1 MRSVLVAF
9 AGALLVTA
17 CSGAGRTQRI
27 ANASGTS
34 ATLPATLSLKSALIE
49 MPSEVIVSC
58 RGGGLCRETVA
69 PPDAKD
75 AIEDAQDDCKARGG
89 LLGNDACPRT
99 GTRASCTLG
108 GGVGPIR
115 VFTYEEEHVERMT
128 DLCGAADGELHLGR

>member
-1 MRSVLVAF
+1 MRSVLLAF
-9 AGALLVTA
+9 TGALLVTA
-17 CSGAGRTQRI
+17 CSGAGSTQRI
-27 ANASGTS
+27 ATVSSTG

-49 MPSEVIVSC
+49 MPSEILVSC

-75 AIEDAQDDCKARGG
+75 AIEDAQEDCKARGG
-89 LLGNDACPRT
+89 QLGNDACPRT

-115 VFTYEEEHVERMT
+115 VFTYEQEHVERMT
-128 DLCGAADGELHLGR
+128 DLCGAADGQLDTGN